1 MREPFAR
8 LPRSAPQPLHRQ
20 PDPGLVLTRSELK
33 IAVGIA
39 TAGRR
44 LILAETLLELA
55 RQTRLPEALFVCPA
69 AAADFDASQAARLP
83 FPVHVVEGSRGLT
96 AQRNAILNAARDF
109 DILMFFDDDFL
120 AAPSYLAELEEC
132 FAAHPSVVAATGRVL
147 ADGIKGPGL
156 ELTAA
161 RAILAAFEPPKGVS
175 RLVSRFTAY
184 GCNMALR
191 LAPIRAHGLRFDE
204 NLPLY
209 GWAEDVD
216 FCRQL
221 AAYGLIVA
229 NPRMAGVHLGVK
241 GGRTS
246 GVRFGYSQIA
256 NPYYIWR
263 KGIVPARGTLRKVVR
278 NVAANLVKSIW
289 QEPWVDRRGR
299 AFGNA
304 LGLADLL
311 RGRLHPTRILDIPSE
326 GRRRQRLSLMPAGMS
341 TAEQK

>member
-1 MREPFAR
+1 
-8 LPRSAPQPLHRQ
+8 
-20 PDPGLVLTRSELK
+20 LTRSELK

-39 TAGRR
+39 TAGRC

-69 AAADFDASQAARLP
+69 AAADFDASQAVRLP

-132 FAAHPSVVAATGRVL
+132 FAAHPSVVAATGSVL
-147 ADGIKGPGL
+147 ADGIMGPGL
-156 ELTAA
+156 DTAA
-161 RAILAAFEPPKGVS
+161 ARTTLASFEPPKAGS
-175 RLVSRFTAY
+175 PLVSRFTAY

-256 NPYYIWR
+256 NPYYLWR
-263 KGIVPARGTLRKVVR
+263 KGTTHPSGALRQVAR
-278 NVAANLVKSIW
+278 NVLSNFMKSIRP
-289 QEPWVDRRGR
+289 EPWIDRRGR
-299 AFGNA
+299 AFGNV
-304 LGLADLL
+304 LGFADLL
-311 RGRLHPTRILDIPSE
+311 RGRLHPRRILE
-326 GRRRQRLSLMPAGMS
+326 L
-341 TAEQK
+341 K